1 MDRFETTNLF
11 QEAHAPFRQELRIGC
26 PVTDRLA
33 ALGEDEPITSGHTD
47 TSRLAI
53 DILNYR
59 LLDVLQWLRVPSV
72 NISLSRGVR
81 FENLPSKHLGRLV
94 R

>member
-1 MDRFETTNLF
+1 MDRFETTDLF
-11 QEAHAPFRQELRIGC
+11 QEMHAPFRQELRIGC

-33 ALGEDEPITSGHTD
+33 SLGEDEPITSGHMD

-59 LLDVLQWLRVPSV
+59 LLDVLQWLKMPSV
-72 NISLSRGVR
+72 SLSLSRGVR
-81 FENLPSKHLGRLV
+81 SENLPSKHLGRLV